1 MGVWIIEI
9 DQQNFQQKKKN
20 VIKDVRSLFGR
31 YHIGLI

>member
-9 DQQNFQQKKKN
+9 DQQNFQQKKN

>member
-1 MGVWIIEI
+1 MGVLIIEI
-9 DQQNFQQKKKN
+9 DHQKFQQKKN